1 MHFAQLLRCYC
12 FHLRK
17 SRHCFRLLLSSLF
30 SSFRSPPKR
39 EMNFQITERSISH
52 YVTISRSALS
62 VQSMS
67 NSLSIPSQSIIQ
79 CRSRRGCRSC
89 RSSRSCRSRCRSRS
103 RCCCCSSSPNK
114 QICRKLV
121 RRF

>member
-103 RCCCCSSSPNK
+103 WSSSSNK
-114 QICRKLV
+114 QIVEKLV